1 MSNIKECFVSR
12 FKNGKL
18 MIADFS
24 QLEIYALMILSGDAR
39 LKADL
44 ESGRD
49 LHRERAA
56 SLFNKADVE
65 VTKQERTIAKQL
77 SFQLQYGA
85 GAASMAQKNNIPK
98 ELAKKFIDQFYT
110 RYPKVK
116 AWQEGIR
123 AKVDMCRVPTSAEG
137 LHGLKIGKSVIQSL
151 TGRMY
156 TFFEYANKEYNRQSF
171 SPTEVINY
179 PVQGFATGDI
189 VPAVIS
195 ELRRQLILFNL
206 HKKSLMIMTV
216 HDSIIL
222 DCEEEAVEETA
233 YLVSSVCNLTSKI
246 LSKYYG
252 IEIDQTFPIEITVGP
267 NLLEQTHYE
276 VSNG

>member
-1 MSNIKECFVSR
+1 
-12 FKNGKL
+12 
-18 MIADFS
+18 
-24 QLEIYALMILSGDAR
+24 
-39 LKADL
+39 
-44 ESGRD
+44 
-49 LHRERAA
+49 
-56 SLFNKADVE
+56 
-65 VTKQERTIAKQL
+65 
-77 SFQLQYGA
+77 
-85 GAASMAQKNNIPK
+85 MAQKNNIPK